1 MLTEASLLKTLTIM
15 RLHTN
20 LLSSLLL
27 AGTLAGTVAAKE
39 VARFSMEL
47 ADGKIT
53 ESISGTSFDVKGVF
67 SPENVAGASGSALRF
82 DGYSTYIDAEI
93 GDVIPEGTKQM
104 TASVWVAVETYP
116 IVEIDVNT
124 TEQVAIASCLDDTN
138 KKGFGFFIGFDGKY
152 SFKTYLGGWPL
163 ELKVDTPMARYE
175 WVNLSA
181 VIDCD
186 NRTATLYN
194 NGEAVASG
202 KASGSLN
209 AANTTLRIGRSFQE
223 CYSGPFCLT
232 SFNGLVDE
240 LTIWDEALTVDE
252 IAGFT
257 AENPADLTIPASRFD
272 GDPLRPLYH
281 GMPGANWTNETHG
294 MTFADGKYHLFFQKN
309 ANGPYMARL
318 HWGHLTSENL
328 FDWTEEPIAVA
339 PGNNYDI
346 KGCWSGTVFTDEEIT
361 DGKPSILYTGVDYVK
376 AVIAQANPLDDELIF
391 WEKSARNPIISG
403 RPNGLSDDFRDPYFF
418 RAESGAYIIVG
429 SSKGDVGTTTL
440 HKYNPTSKTWSNDGS
455 LFFTGANASV
465 AGTFWE
471 MPTITKMGDKWLF
484 TATPQNTSRG
494 VATLYWTGSINSDGT
509 FAPDNLT
516 PKTVELKG
524 FARDGYGLLS
534 PTICQHDGKNLV
546 IGIVPDKLPGQANY
560 ELGYAHTYSLPREWS
575 LDSDGMLCQKPYSG
589 LTAMRDRDGFSKSDF
604 TVNGSEELTG
614 IDGRAVELLGEFV
627 IGDGSCGFSLL
638 DDGASS
644 LKVYYDGKTGEIVVD
659 MRGLDRRIND
669 SGVFDGIY
677 RSALPK
683 QLAKGSVLKLNVFFD
698 HSILDIFINDTWA
711 SSVRVF
717 ANEKATENATIF
729 SDFPAEVKKAEAWK
743 LTGGNGAG
751 ISMIGN
757 DCGINL
763 SSTGSTLLYSG
774 VPVPSSLSVYDIAG
788 RKMME
793 TSLQSESGSVETNLR
808 GLHIVALTAP
818 SFTKSAKLFF

>member
-1 MLTEASLLKTLTIM
+1 MKIN
-15 RLHTN
+15 TN
-20 LLSSLLL
+20 LFWSIFI
-27 AGTLAGTVAAKE
+27 AGIMANSAAAKE

-47 ADGKIT
+47 TDGKIT
-53 ESISGTSFDVKGVF
+53 ESISGTSYDVQGVF
-67 SPENVAGASGSALRF
+67 SPENVPGASGDALRF
-82 DGYSTYIDAEI
+82 DGYSTYINAEI
-93 GDVIPEGTKQM
+93 GDVIPDGTKQM

-138 KKGFGFFIGFDGKY
+138 KKGFGFFLGFDGKY

-163 ELKVDTPMARYE
+163 ELKVDQPMARYE

-194 NGEAVASG
+194 NGEVVASG

-209 AANTTLRIGRSFQE
+209 AAHTTLRIGRSFQE
-223 CYSGPFCLT
+223 RYAGSFCLT

-240 LTIWDEALTVDE
+240 LTIWDEALSVDQ

-257 AENPADLTIPASRFD
+257 AENPADLTIPASRFED
-272 GDPLRPLYH
+272 DPLRPVLH
-281 GMPGANWTNETHG
+281 GMPEANWTNETHG
-294 MTFADGKYHLFFQKN
+294 MTYADGKYHLFFQKN

-328 FDWTEEPIAVA
+328 FDWKEEPIAIA

-361 DGKPSILYTGVDYVK
+361 KGKPSILYTGVDYVK

-391 WEKSARNPIISG
+391 WEKYARNPIISG

-429 SSKGDVGTTTL
+429 SSKGGVGTTTL
-440 HKYNPTSKTWSNDGS
+440 HKYNPNSGTWSNDGS
-455 LFFTGANASV
+455 LFFTGANSTM

-471 MPTITKMGDKWLF
+471 MPTITKMGEKWLF

-494 VATLYWTGSINSDGT
+494 VATLYYTGTINADGT
-509 FAPDNLT
+509 FAADDLT

-524 FARDGYGLLS
+524 LARDGFGLLS
-534 PTICQHDGKNLV
+534 PTICQHDGKNIV
-546 IGIVPDKLPGQANY
+546 IGIVPDKLPSQANY

-575 LDSDGMLCQKPYSG
+575 LDANGMLCQKPYSG
-589 LTAMRDRDGFSKSDF
+589 LTAMREANGFSKSDF
-604 TVNGSEELTG
+604 LFNGNETLTD

-627 IGDGSCGFSLL
+627 IGEGSCGFTLL
-638 DDGASS
+638 DDGNSS

-669 SGVFDGIY
+669 SGVFDGVY
-677 RSALPK
+677 RSSLPT
-683 QLAKGSVLKLNVFFD
+683 QLAKGSTLKLNVFFD

-717 ANEKATENATIF
+717 ANAKDTESATVF
-729 SDFPAEVKKAEAWK
+729 SDFPAEVKKVDAWK
-743 LTGGNGAG
+743 LTGGAGAG
-751 ISMIGN
+751 VSMIGAESKATLTAN
-757 DCGINL
+757 
-763 SSTGSTLLYSG
+763 GSTLLYSG
-774 VPVPSSLSVYDIAG
+774 VSLPASLSVYDIAG
-788 RKMME
+788 RKML
-793 TSLQSESGSVETNLR
+793 TTALSSESGSLDTALS
-808 GLHIVALTAP
+808 GLHIVTLTSP
-818 SFTKSAKLFF
+818 TSSQSAKLFF

>member
-1 MLTEASLLKTLTIM
+1 MRINTKSIRLYALIGASA
-15 RLHTN
+15 
-20 LLSSLLL
+20 L
-27 AGTLAGTVAAKE
+27 AGSASAKE

-47 ADGKIT
+47 NDGKIT
-53 ESISGTSFDVKGVF
+53 ESISGTSFDVEGVF
-67 SPENVAGASGSALRF
+67 APENVAGASGNAIRF
-82 DGYSTYIDAEI
+82 DGYSTYIDAKI
-93 GDVIPEGTKQM
+93 GDVIPEGTTQM

-163 ELKVDTPMARYE
+163 ELKVDTPMERYE

-181 VIDCD
+181 VVDCEGK
-186 NRTATLYN
+186 TATLYN
-194 NGEAVASG
+194 NGEAVATG
-202 KASGSLN
+202 KANGSLN

-223 CYSGPFCLT
+223 RFSGPFCLT

-240 LTIWDEALTVDE
+240 LTIWDEALSVNQ

-257 AENPADLTIPASRFD
+257 AENPADLTIPASRFE

-294 MTFADGKYHLFFQKN
+294 MTYSDGKYHLFFQKN

-318 HWGHLTSENL
+318 HWGHLTSSDL
-328 FDWTEEPIAVA
+328 FNWTEEPIAIA

-346 KGCWSGTVFTDEEIT
+346 KGCWSGTVFSDVEIT
-361 DGKPSILYTGVDYVK
+361 GGKPSILYTGVDYVK

-391 WEKSARNPIISG
+391 WEKSAKNPIISG

-429 SSKGDVGTTTL
+429 SSKDGVGTTTL
-440 HKYNPTSKTWSNDGS
+440 HKYNPTSSTWSNDGS
-455 LFFTGANASV
+455 LFFTGANA
-465 AGTFWE
+465 AMTGTFWE
-471 MPTITKMGDKWLF
+471 MPTITKIGEKWLF
-484 TATPQNTSRG
+484 TTTPQNTSRG
-494 VATLYWTGSINSDGT
+494 VATLYWTGSINADGS
-509 FAPDNLT
+509 FNPDDVT

-524 FARDGYGLLS
+524 FARDGFGLLS
-534 PTICQHDGKNLV
+534 PTICQHDGKNIV

-575 LDSDGMLCQKPYSG
+575 LDGNGMLCQKPYSA
-589 LTAMRDRDGFSKSDF
+589 LSEMREKDGFIKSDF
-604 TVNGSEELTG
+604 SVNSSENLDG

-627 IGDGSCGFSLL
+627 IGDGSCGFTLL

-644 LKVYYDGKTGEIVVD
+644 LKVYYDGNAGEIVVD

-669 SGVFDGIY
+669 SGVFDGLY
-677 RSALPK
+677 RSSLPSSLPK
-683 QLAKGSVLKLNVFFD
+683 GSILKLNVFFD

-717 ANEKATENATIF
+717 ANEKAVEKATVF
-729 SDFPAEVKKAEAWK
+729 ADYTAEVKKVEAWK
-743 LTGGNGAG
+743 LGGSNGSG
-751 ISMIGN
+751 VSMIGRDKEVSLN
-757 DCGINL
+757 SEG
-763 SSTGSTLLYSG
+763 SSIIYSGASVPSTLR
-774 VPVPSSLSVYDIAG
+774 VYDFAG
-788 RKMME
+788 RKVME
-793 TSLQSESGSVETNLR
+793 TFLTEESGSIATSLK
-808 GLHIVALTAP
+808 GIHIATIT
-818 SFTKSAKLFF
+818 SSTSTKSAKLLF